1 MLRPAVMPHPT
12 PVPTGQFP
20 LNPGGDPG
28 IIAPSAMPS
37 AQVPAQTGPYYPGA
51 AGAPSGIHEMSPGVQ
66 AVSGAIAS
74 LPGVNPNQP
83 PPLKPV
89 FDHSGYGAAMQN
101 WQAQRMSPSAIRPD
115 KQSFMAPPVV

>member
-1 MLRPAVMPHPT
+1 MPYHNAVMPN
-12 PVPTGQFP
+12 PVPVAPTGVMP
-20 LNPGGDPG
+20 TNPGVVP
-28 IIAPSAMPS
+28 PPMPQ
-37 AQVPAQTGPYYPGA
+37 AGAYYPGA

-66 AVSGAIAS
+66 AVSGAIAG

-83 PPLKPV
+83 HPLKPV